1 MNSGG
6 SQNNR
11 SMKTDEDVSE
21 FFLDLPVVHSLSWW
35 ADIYTDKQYQSL
47 KIHSAIPV
55 HIIQANIMPL
65 EIIMGENEKS
75 FVTNNIKEYLIY
87 ILLL

>member
-21 FFLDLPVVHSLSWW
+21 FFLDLPVVHALSWW
-35 ADIYTDKQYQSL
+35 ADIYRDKQFQSL

-75 FVTNNIKEYLIY
+75 FVIPTLSNF
-87 ILLL
+87 ILFF